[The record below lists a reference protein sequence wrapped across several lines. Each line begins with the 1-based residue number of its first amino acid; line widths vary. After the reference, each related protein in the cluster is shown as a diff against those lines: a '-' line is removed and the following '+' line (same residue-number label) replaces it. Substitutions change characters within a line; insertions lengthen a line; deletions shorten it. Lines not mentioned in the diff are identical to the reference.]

1 MARLH
6 PWLLLAVLL
15 GAAADASRAAE
26 NDFLDSLSKIV
37 TREAR
42 KQLASKKLPF
52 KVGPLA
58 GHIQAVEPERTLA
71 VEVKQFELAND
82 LARTSLN
89 GAGRF
94 QLCGKV
100 NDSVDVI
107 GLFDARVVITAEA
120 QLTKEGSEFY
130 VTPKITEMELG
141 VTILEV
147 LPAELAGSE
156 EFLTSIVAAVCNK
169 NKAAIIDELNK
180 HMRKQRL

>member
-1 MARLH
+1 M
-6 PWLLLAVLL
+6 LLAVLF
-15 GAAADASRAAE
+15 GAAAHASGASA
-26 NDFLDSLSKIV
+26 NDFLDSLSRIV

-82 LARTSLN
+82 LAGVCLS

-94 QLCGKV
+94 QLTGKV
-100 NDSVDVI
+100 NDSVDVV
-107 GLFDARVVITAEA
+107 GLFDARVTIAAEA
-120 QLTKEGSEFY
+120 MFTKEGNEFF
-130 VTPKITEMELG
+130 VTPRITDVELG

-156 EFLTSIVAAVCNK
+156 EFLTSLVVAVCNK
-169 NKAAIIDELNK
+169 NKTAIVDELNK